1 NGLARQYYWTAAFHD
16 LRAIAERELAVA
28 RRSGDPQRL
37 GWPTFWL
44 GQAALHLPDWDAATA
59 HADAL
64 VRLGE
69 ELGAR
74 RVLAQGHELRGIAAN
89 VRGDHE
95 TACRELEQAVTH
107 FRAIGAGALVYYLG
121 PYCLALI
128 DADRPAG
135 HLAVGREIA
144 TRGGGRVEL
153 VQVLLAQAELARHRG
168 DPREAAELLR
178 QGQQLAAAWGLPQP
192 DPSGGPAH
200 GKAPAGLS
208 PREVEV

>member
-64 VRLGE
+64 VRLGA

-128 DADRPAG
+128 DADRPAEAG
-135 HLAVGREIA
+135 V
-144 TRGGGRVEL
+144 VVDEL
-153 VQVLLAQAELARHRG
+153 LELARAFPPG
-168 DPREAAELLR
+168 T
-178 QGQQLAAAWGLPQP
+178 
-192 DPSGGPAH
+192 
-200 GKAPAGLS
+200 S
-208 PREVEV
+208 PRTQAHNVAALALP